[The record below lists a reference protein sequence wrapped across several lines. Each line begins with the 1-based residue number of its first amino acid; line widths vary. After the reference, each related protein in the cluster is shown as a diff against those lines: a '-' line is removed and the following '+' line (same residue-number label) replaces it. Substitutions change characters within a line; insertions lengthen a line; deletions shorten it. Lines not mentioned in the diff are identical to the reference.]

1 MSSLQAGDLR
11 NSNSLSSISG
21 TAHARC
27 LSLRVGLSTGALKKM
42 QDWKMND
49 GPNSRADKTPG
60 PRAKS
65 RCVHDDSRIH
75 RDEKT

>member
-1 MSSLQAGDLR
+1 VLKFKGGAEYG
-11 NSNSLSSISG
+11 
-21 TAHARC
+21 
-27 LSLRVGLSTGALKKM
+27 RVKKM